1 MTTGD
6 NSTKIILSSPEDW
19 NSWIRNVQRIAESG
33 GIKCWVYLDPTTT
46 VVPIPELLD
55 EPELPTVDE
64 NASEAVI
71 DRALKQYQMQLENYR
86 IKNTKYEKINKA
98 ISEVLKYILSSINR
112 NCEKFISTTSI
123 TAPQVLADLRKRL
136 APTDRA
142 RELTVV
148 ARYNCVKQP
157 YKSNQD
163 IYEWLNEWELIYTEA
178 KTLNLPDVDRN
189 RAAFDFSTALMNH
202 SSSWATS
209 TLLEITKKLKNQPE
223 ETIDVYDLIEDFRNY
238 TRLTHASTT
247 STSSTS
253 FATYKDGNKDK
264 KEGERT
270 CLCGKKHLYEKCYYL
285 YSDNRPRNW
294 KPIDADI
301 EYFKKFWGRQSTKRR
316 NWFVRRHEGTK
327 ELLKLANLS
336 WDPAWKET
344 LTNPSE
350 SGKEKDKDLG
360 AFLTKQSPT
369 YNNASILHKW
379 LIDSGSD
386 THVTNSLHNFV
397 LEEFGKPSDMISAGR
412 DRFQIEAFGTITM
425 LINTPT
431 GPGQITLKRVAY
443 IPGFLTNL
451 VSLALLSKK
460 GVHWNTEHPDV
471 LTKEGIA
478 FITLKQT
485 GDHWTLDPIIPSQH
499 ASFATKNHTKSICR
513 KVTTTEL
520 HDLLGHPSLEALQH
534 LESATTDIIIDKT
547 ISTPSFSTCKVCNLS
562 KAQQIISRNPR
573 KEMPENGHVG
583 DRLAW
588 DLFEMDEAYNNTRY
602 ISHFWCTT
610 HKIQWVYV
618 LTRKTEMIDIM
629 DTQFS
634 LIQTQFGSKVR
645 FIRLDGETTLGGDF
659 KRITDKR
666 GIIVERTPPDTPAQ
680 NGAAENAGKMLMVR
694 ARALLLSANL
704 PQNLWPEAI
713 KTAGYL
719 ENRTPKRA
727 LQWKTPFESATGN
740 KPSLAHLHPYGC
752 LAYVLNKQI
761 PRRAKMQPRA
771 KLGYLVGYDSTNIF
785 RIWLPSI
792 NRVIRSR
799 DVKFD
804 ETRYYRPEDV
814 DIGFLIK
821 DQLRD
826 TAAIHEKRAE
836 EIEISNLLSEES
848 DESIGDIIVVEGPW
862 NLQHNRL
869 NERPTNESSSNKT
882 DDGIPTNEGVP
893 QTNPQLPTPRATL
906 SPEALTRQSTGDV
919 PIPSLPESELS
930 SSPSSSLS
938 QHDII
943 TTTSSHNTAP
953 LAEQIRADIDVSHI
967 IQGSRRSQRKEHHAA
982 ALSSLPQ
989 LSSYFAAFAI
999 GRSKLRTPR
1008 LHQNDLPPPP
1018 RFYHELVQ
1026 HPYAR
1031 EFRKACEDEINALK
1045 ERKTFEYID
1054 ISTRGQKPLPLLWVF
1069 TYKFDQDGY
1078 LIKFKARICARGD
1091 LQSTEEETYAATL
1104 TSQIFR
1110 AMMAIAAAF
1119 DLEIRQFDVSN
1130 AFLHATLRQPI
1141 ICKCPDGFEV
1151 PGKVISVN
1159 QALYGFRESPAYWY
1173 EDLTY
1178 TLTDFG
1184 LDPVP
1189 GAPCVFTNSW
1199 LTVLFYVD
1207 DIIAICKKA
1216 DLLRLTL
1223 FENTL
1228 KSAYTIKSLGDI
1240 QFFLGIRVLRDRQN
1254 HRLWLCQDNYIS
1266 KISTRFNIKPNPQA
1280 SSPLPTTAL
1289 TKNPAIATPQQ
1300 VFGYQ
1305 QRVGSINYAAV
1316 VTRADIAKASSILSE
1331 FLRNPS
1337 ATHINAAVHTLQYLE
1352 NTKFYA
1358 IMFDGKKA
1366 TTTRNFQIWS
1376 DASHADDIDTRVSSM
1391 GYCLIL
1397 FGGLIHFKSTKLKS
1411 VTTSSTHS
1419 EILALSV
1426 TARELMWWIRFFKNV
1441 GLNLEEKASIFCD
1454 NRQTIRLLQH
1464 STPRL
1469 VTKLRHV
1476 DIHSCWLRQEVQ
1488 AGRLQVEWVPTTEM
1502 VADGFTKPLPPQK
1515 HTHFINLLGMV
1526 DIRSQVQE

>member
-33 GIKCWVYLDPTTT
+33 GIKCW
-46 VVPIPELLD
+46 
-55 EPELPTVDE
+55 
-64 NASEAVI
+64 
-71 DRALKQYQMQLENYR
+71 MQLENYR

-98 ISEVLKYILSSINR
+98 ISEVLK
-112 NCEKFISTTSI
+112 
-123 TAPQVLADLRKRL
+123 LAS
-136 APTDRA
+136 TDRA

-238 TRLTHASTT
+238 TRLTQASTT

-316 NWFVRRHEGTK
+316 NC
-327 ELLKLANLS
+327 
-336 WDPAWKET
+336 D
-344 LTNPSE
+344 
-350 SGKEKDKDLG
+350 
-360 AFLTKQSPT
+360 
-369 YNNASILHKW
+369 
-379 LIDSGSD
+379 SD

-485 GDHWTLDPIIPSQH
+485 GDHWTLDPIILSQH

-804 ETRYYRPEDV
+804 ETRYYRPEDI

-1031 EFRKACEDEINALK
+1031 EFQKACEDEINALK

-1254 HRLWLCQDNYIS
+1254 HRVWLCQDNYIS
-1266 KISTRFNIKPNPQA
+1266 KISNGFNIKPNPQA
-1280 SSPLPTTAL
+1280 CSLLPTIIL
-1289 TKNPAIATPQQ
+1289 TKNPAIVTPQ
-1300 VFGYQ
+1300 
-1305 QRVGSINYAAV
+1305 
-1316 VTRADIAKASSILSE
+1316 
-1331 FLRNPS
+1331 
-1337 ATHINAAVHTLQYLE
+1337 
-1352 NTKFYA
+1352 
-1358 IMFDGKKA
+1358 
-1366 TTTRNFQIWS
+1366 
-1376 DASHADDIDTRVSSM
+1376 
-1391 GYCLIL
+1391 
-1397 FGGLIHFKSTKLKS
+1397 
-1411 VTTSSTHS
+1411 
-1419 EILALSV
+1419 
-1426 TARELMWWIRFFKNV
+1426 
-1441 GLNLEEKASIFCD
+1441 
-1454 NRQTIRLLQH
+1454 
-1464 STPRL
+1464 
-1469 VTKLRHV
+1469 
-1476 DIHSCWLRQEVQ
+1476 
-1488 AGRLQVEWVPTTEM
+1488 
-1502 VADGFTKPLPPQK
+1502 
-1515 HTHFINLLGMV
+1515 
-1526 DIRSQVQE
+1526 